1 MVAAANI
8 EKHSSRVLRSG
19 FVALMLLLLCAASV
33 SPALA
38 ARGAK
43 EFAAT
48 LSASER
54 KLFNDW
60 LAADVTHGFKVDAY
74 WRRVVDKRNKRRRKR
89 ASGNAVYSVKDYVT
103 DYPPV
108 YKGPKLTRKLAKRWA
123 AFTAKKKKDRPP
135 PKRRPGLAD
144 FLKHAKAQFGFVP
157 ERIPEREFKVRYA
170 REALALGLTKDQVV
184 RIYALET
191 SGLGTAD
198 MVAGIHPIKKTGKP
212 ISTAIGYAQLLAANS
227 VSELVTSGP
236 VFIARLKRMARGASP
251 ERAAKLNAKISA
263 LRKMTAAAKS
273 VPNKWSR
280 HMSYARTSKGKGIH
294 AINLDG
300 DIGPWLQVIKIK
312 GLKEYAKKQGI
323 FRLAGNEIELMNLAG
338 PATALE
344 MMRPAGLKVPT
355 TNFFSRNGYYR
366 NTVVRGKTSAELLVA
381 LDKRMDTNI
390 RNSGAVEFAKV
401 FDQVAAERRAS
412 R

>member
-1 MVAAANI
+1 MVAASTI
-8 EKHSSRVLRSG
+8 EKHSCQVLRSG
-19 FVALMLLLLCAASV
+19 LVAVALLLLCAASV
-33 SPALA
+33 VPAMA

-74 WRRVVDKRNKRRRKR
+74 WRRVEDKRSKRRKKR
-89 ASGNAVYSVKDYVT
+89 SAGKSVYSADDYVT
-103 DYPPV
+103 DYPPE
-108 YKGPKLTRKLAKRWA
+108 YKGPKLPSGLAKRWA
-123 AFTAKKKKDRPP
+123 AFTAKKKKDKPP
-135 PKRRPGLAD
+135 PKPLPGLTD
-144 FLKHAKAQFGFVP
+144 FLRYAKTQYGFVP
-157 ERIPEREFKVRYA
+157 ERIPEREFKKRYA

-227 VSELVTSGP
+227 TSELVKNGSKF
-236 VFIARLKRMARGASP
+236 VSRLQRMATKASP
-251 ERAAKLNAKISA
+251 ERAARLKAKIIA
-263 LRKMTAAAKS
+263 LKKMTASAKR
-273 VPNKWSR
+273 VGGNWYKHVKFSR
-280 HMSYARTSKGKGIH
+280 TAKGRGIH

-312 GLKEYAKKQGI
+312 GLKDYAQKKGI
-323 FRLAGNEIELMNLAG
+323 FSLQGNEIELMNLAG

-355 TNFFSRNGYYR
+355 TNFFARNGYYR
-366 NTVVRGKTSAELLVA
+366 NTIVRGKTSAELLVA
-381 LDKRMDTNI
+381 LDKRMDTNVG
-390 RNSGAVEFAKV
+390 NSGAIEFAEV
-401 FDQVAAERRAS
+401 FDQAAAERRAA